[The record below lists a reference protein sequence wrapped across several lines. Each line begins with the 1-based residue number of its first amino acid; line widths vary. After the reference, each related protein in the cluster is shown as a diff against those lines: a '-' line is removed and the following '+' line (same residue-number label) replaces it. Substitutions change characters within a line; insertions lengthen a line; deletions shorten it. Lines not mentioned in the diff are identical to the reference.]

1 MAVYKF
7 RVTFEDFDDVSR
19 DIEIK
24 PNQTFEDLHQAIQK
38 SINFDGSDKGNFY
51 SSDDYW
57 RHGEQVGQGNISNA
71 KLLNFIEDPH
81 QKFVYEFGDNGKW
94 SFFVELLKIQPDENG
109 QTYPRCVKTS
119 GKAPAQYL
127 KTEQHAISEEDTKVA
142 PFLIDDLIDDAAFY
156 DQGEELEADIFDGE
170 EEETATELVDH
181 DEMEA
186 QELQE
191 EDEFG
196 AEFSDN
202 EHPEEDY

>member
-7 RVTFEDFDDVSR
+7 RVTFEDYDDVST

-24 PNQTFEDLHQAIQK
+24 PNQTFSDLHQAIQK
-38 SINFDGSDKGNFY
+38 AINFDGSDKGNFY

-57 RHGEQVGQGNISNA
+57 RKGEHIGKGNIADA
-71 KLLNFIEDPH
+71 KILHFIEDPH
-81 QKFVYEFGDNGKW
+81 QKFVYELGDSGKW
-94 SFFVELLKIQPDENG
+94 SFFAELLKIQPDEEG

-127 KTEQHAISEEDTKVA
+127 KTDNHAITEDDAKVA
-142 PFLIDDLIDDAAFY
+142 PFLIDDLIDDADFY
-156 DQGEELEADIFDGE
+156 ANGHEAEADIFDGE
-170 EEETATELVDH
+170 EESVDAVEEH
-181 DEMEA
+181 DEMNVE
-186 QELQE
+186 EME
-191 EDEFG
+191 TEDEFG

>member
-7 RVTFEDFDDVSR
+7 RVTFEEYDDVSR

-24 PNQTFEDLHQAIQK
+24 PNQTFSDLHDAIQK
-38 SINFDGSDKGNFY
+38 SINFDGTEAGNFY

-57 RHGEQVGQGNISNA
+57 RKGEHIGKGILTNA
-71 KLLNFIEDPH
+71 KILNFIEDPH
-81 QKFVYEFGDNGKW
+81 QKFVYEIGESGKW
-94 SFFVELLKIQPDENG
+94 SFFVELLKIQPDEPG

-127 KTEQHAISEEDTKVA
+127 KTDHQAISEEDAKVT
-142 PFLIDDLIDDAAFY
+142 PFLVDDLIDDTPFY
-156 DQGEELEADIFDGE
+156 ANGHEEETDIFDGE
-170 EEETATELVDH
+170 EESVDAVVDQ
-181 DEMEA
+181 DEMNAE
-186 QELQE
+186 EME
-191 EDEFG
+191 TEDEFG